1 MNFSGECNLVL
12 WLLKNSNKEFKKDY
26 EKVVSFLPKEL
37 VKAVDN
43 NKDIEYLSDD
53 LCFSVKHYREYGV
66 RQICIDYTNHD
77 CVLESMGLNIVEL
90 NNDFLIRLPEYD
102 GFEDAVLPRIFS
114 MNYLV
119 SDVEEYEY
127 TFDLV
132 KLDLENY
139 NIIMKKNIIVD
150 GRVDVTENVEVFE
163 ATREDL
169 TGRVKK
175 MIHTR

>member
-1 MNFSGECNLVL
+1 MNFNKECNLIL
-12 WLLKNSNKEFKKDY
+12 WLFKNSNKQFKKDY

-37 VKAVDN
+37 IKAVDDS
-43 NKDIEYLSDD
+43 KDIEYLSDD
-53 LCFSVKHYREYGV
+53 VCFSVKHYCDEGI
-66 RQICIDYTNHD
+66 RQICIDYTDHN
-77 CVLESMGLNIVEL
+77 CILESMGLNIVEL
-90 NNDFLIRLPEYD
+90 NNDFLIKLPKYD
-102 GFEDAVLPRIFS
+102 DNKNNVLPRIFS

-119 SDVEEYEY
+119 SNVGEYEY

-139 NIIMKKNIIVD
+139 DIIMKKNIIID
-150 GRVDVTENVEVFE
+150 GKVNKTENVEVFE
-163 ATREDL
+163 ATREEL